1 MVSSNIEKS
10 ASPSKMGKVLQ
21 HQVRHKM
28 NAQLICS
35 LDRRIFR
42 CKDMLMCSCVHVIRL
57 KINNSY
63 KYNNKT
69 NGRAISNKNE
79 LGVTRSG
86 GKTLEQK

>member
-1 MVSSNIEKS
+1 
-10 ASPSKMGKVLQ
+10 
-21 HQVRHKM
+21 M

-35 LDRRIFR
+35 LDYFIDYRRIFR

-69 NGRAISNKNE
+69 NDRAISNKNE
-79 LGVTRSG
+79 LGITRSG